1 MQPRVRAA
9 GPWPWISEPI
19 LELPGTEERRMFGC
33 RAYYRGGRILLVLT
47 GEGEEPWNGV
57 CACVEW
63 DHHAAM
69 KARLPALDE
78 HPVLGK
84 WLYVSS
90 DAPGFE
96 TTALALVRMA
106 AADEPLL
113 GVVPKPKRR
122 KSKAPGG
129 RAEKQKSR

>member
-1 MQPRVRAA
+1 MKPRVRAA
-9 GPWPWISEPI
+9 GPWPWITEPV
-19 LELPGTEERRMFGC
+19 LEIPGAEERRMFGC
-33 RAYYRGGRILLVLT
+33 HAYYRDGRILLVLT
-47 GEGEEPWNGV
+47 GEGDEPWNGV

-63 DHHAAM
+63 EHHAAM

-90 DAPGFE
+90 DSPVFE
-96 TTALALVRMA
+96 KTALELVRMA
-106 AADEPLL
+106 AKSDPLL

-122 KSKAPGG
+122 KAKAP
-129 RAEKQKSR
+129 RASVKKQKIR